1 MQSGCHEASRFNY
14 SSTLPLIR
22 SRWYDFFSY
31 SSRPTHKHT
40 VEFTSCMQNDTPLF
54 KYVLMKTESLSS
66 YKPVHQTAARVI
78 KLPTTG
84 RKRVANKLPLDTW
97 LISIVILP
105 AIITGLLLVKSS
117 SSIFALVQFYF
128 YCVFFGALF
137 SLPVLLGGCF
147 VLWFLTRCRCSLL
160 TSRIVFLFT
169 LISAV
174 AIGYILLQIFDF
186 SLPGA
191 CLYTASISVLV
202 PGIAHVF
209 K

>member
-1 MQSGCHEASRFNY
+1 MPRHPVFGY
-14 SSTLPLIR
+14 SSHSVFNSIAG
-22 SRWYDFFSY
+22 YDFFSY
-31 SSRPTHKHT
+31 SFRPTHKHT
-40 VEFTSCMQNDTPLF
+40 VEFTSCMQNDTRLF

-66 YKPVHQTAARVI
+66 YKPVHQTAARIV
-78 KLPTTG
+78 KLPITG
-84 RKRVANKLPLDTW
+84 RKRFANKLPLDTW

-105 AIITGLLLVKSS
+105 AIIAGLLLVKSS
-117 SSIFALVQFYF
+117 SSIFASVQFYF

-147 VLWFLTRCRCSLL
+147 VLWFLNRCRCSLL

-169 LISAV
+169 LISALV
-174 AIGYILLQIFDF
+174 IGYVFLQDQQVFGF
-186 SLPGA
+186 SFPGA